1 MITSNELRKDYKE
14 FTIAK
19 DGNAVCNVVVSK
31 NASEKV
37 LRAADDFANLL
48 KRMCGD
54 APKIFTDEDELPEN
68 PVLIGPSR
76 YTEKEGFA
84 APTGY
89 PENEVCYLKNCDNR
103 CIILMGNDDGDFTGT
118 EFAVTMFFERL
129 GCGWFGPQEI
139 WQVIPENKD
148 ISIGYLDIEHRPQ
161 FIARYNNVL
170 RFYPEIG
177 KRWYLGGIKR
187 VAGHAF
193 QSLFHYD
200 KYFES
205 HPEWYCMIN
214 GKRDPMS
221 VEWWQFCYSNEE
233 LPKRF
238 AEAICKIFD
247 EDPFL
252 TQYSIA
258 LNDGWYEGWCEC
270 DECRK
275 MGTPSEIAVE
285 FSNRIA
291 REVAKKY
298 PNHILTFL
306 AYFPTYFP
314 PTKPMKVEPNVEVM
328 FCKECDMFMP
338 VDKGPDNGYHLRY
351 SFKQSKNTYPEP
363 WLKNF
368 KKWISRVDFKHISIW
383 DWYCIAAAQPEW
395 KDIPWVQGDVIT
407 RNHRFWHEHNVEYIY
422 NDQGPLPAFYEDG
435 DSFALRWPLW
445 YVNARGMWEKE
456 LTGSQILMDACKK
469 LYGAAADILFSY
481 YLALADIAAHN
492 EGKTIAWH
500 PPKPHI
506 VYTDTDVVRI
516 DRILKGIELVK
527 DELSPVELERV
538 KIQLK
543 LWETAKTA
551 IQNSAKGMYDE
562 KE

>member
-139 WQVIPENKD
+139 WQVIPEKKD

-193 QSLFHYD
+193 QS
-200 KYFES
+200 
-205 HPEWYCMIN
+205 
-214 GKRDPMS
+214 
-221 VEWWQFCYSNEE
+221 
-233 LPKRF
+233 
-238 AEAICKIFD
+238 
-247 EDPFL
+247 
-252 TQYSIA
+252 
-258 LNDGWYEGWCEC
+258 
-270 DECRK
+270 
-275 MGTPSEIAVE
+275 
-285 FSNRIA
+285 
-291 REVAKKY
+291 
-298 PNHILTFL
+298 
-306 AYFPTYFP
+306 
-314 PTKPMKVEPNVEVM
+314 
-328 FCKECDMFMP
+328 
-338 VDKGPDNGYHLRY
+338 
-351 SFKQSKNTYPEP
+351 
-363 WLKNF
+363 
-368 KKWISRVDFKHISIW
+368 
-383 DWYCIAAAQPEW
+383 
-395 KDIPWVQGDVIT
+395 
-407 RNHRFWHEHNVEYIY
+407 
-422 NDQGPLPAFYEDG
+422 
-435 DSFALRWPLW
+435 
-445 YVNARGMWEKE
+445 
-456 LTGSQILMDACKK
+456 
-469 LYGAAADILFSY
+469 
-481 YLALADIAAHN
+481 
-492 EGKTIAWH
+492 
-500 PPKPHI
+500 
-506 VYTDTDVVRI
+506 
-516 DRILKGIELVK
+516 
-527 DELSPVELERV
+527 
-538 KIQLK
+538 
-543 LWETAKTA
+543 
-551 IQNSAKGMYDE
+551 
-562 KE
+562 